1 MADRTTTATM
11 IPAASSSRKRARVPT
26 TGAGDGGGGGGEG
39 RLGELPDELLLS
51 ILSCLTTRQAVQTS
65 VLSRRWRHLW
75 RSTPR
80 FDVDLAEFARPPPSS
95 APWLLHG
102 RGSTDP
108 WERLRRFTAR
118 LLMSHAA
125 PVLGAFRLRV
135 ATPFHRR
142 ADVESWVR
150 RWIRRRP
157 TALELAVG
165 PPPGRFAAF
174 APPSLPALT
183 TTSSSSP
190 SRLTRLRLRGVVL
203 ESTFAGDL
211 RSGCPALVDMELDR
225 CKCFFHELSSA
236 TLRSLAMESCLWMR
250 RPSGT
255 NGDRTVS
262 VVAPRLAYLRLLTFG
277 HGDCKVFR
285 FESGDSISEVSIRGG
300 FNLINLF
307 RLLRMMPNVTT
318 LRFLPALTTTS
329 SSSPSRLTRLRLRG
343 VVLEST
349 FAGDL
354 RSGCPALVDMEL
366 DRCKC
371 FFHELSSATL
381 RSLAMES
388 CLWMRRPSGTNG
400 DRTVSVVAPRLAYLR
415 LLTFGHG
422 DCKVFRFESGD
433 SISEV
438 SIRGGFNLIN
448 LFRLLRMMPN
458 VTTLRLSGFGPT
470 VQY

>member
-142 ADVESWVR
+142 ADVESW
-150 RWIRRRP
+150 
-157 TALELAVG
+157 
-165 PPPGRFAAF
+165 
-174 APPSLPALT
+174 
-183 TTSSSSP
+183 
-190 SRLTRLRLRGVVL
+190 
-203 ESTFAGDL
+203 
-211 RSGCPALVDMELDR
+211 
-225 CKCFFHELSSA
+225 
-236 TLRSLAMESCLWMR
+236 
-250 RPSGT
+250 
-255 NGDRTVS
+255 
-262 VVAPRLAYLRLLTFG
+262 
-277 HGDCKVFR
+277 
-285 FESGDSISEVSIRGG
+285 
-300 FNLINLF
+300 
-307 RLLRMMPNVTT
+307 
-318 LRFLPALTTTS
+318 
-329 SSSPSRLTRLRLRG
+329 
-343 VVLEST
+343 ST

-470 VQY
+470 SKYLRECSENFPDLHNLTTLLLD